1 MPLNQSPILVKKHGP
16 FMIRKGPSIFVSRTG
31 KQDIVIHKEN
41 DTWGA
46 IYDGKRYSIAMMFSA
61 EDYQKIRH
69 FDIVP
74 NDILENLKAW
84 GF

>member
-1 MPLNQSPILVKKHGP
+1 MPLNQSSILVKKQGP
-16 FMIRKGPSIFVSRTG
+16 FMIRKGPSIYVPRTG

-41 DTWGA
+41 KAWGA
-46 IYDGKRYSIAMMFSA
+46 IYDGMRYSIAMIFSA

-74 NDILENLKAW
+74 DDILENLKAW

>member
-1 MPLNQSPILVKKHGP
+1 MPLNQSSIMVKKHGS
-16 FMIRKGPSIFVSRTG
+16 FMIRKGSSIYVSRTG

-41 DTWGA
+41 KAWGA
-46 IYDGKRYSIAMMFSA
+46 IYDGMRYSIAMIFSA

-69 FDIVP
+69 FDSVP

>member
-16 FMIRKGPSIFVSRTG
+16 YMIRKGPSIYVPRTG

-41 DTWGA
+41 SAWGA
-46 IYDGKRYSIAMMFSA
+46 VYESMRYSIAMIFSA
-61 EDYQKIRH
+61 EDYQVLRH
-69 FDIVP
+69 FDVVP
-74 NDILENLKAW
+74 DDILENLKAW